1 MTEQSK
7 TPLWK
12 RVLRRTG
19 IIAGTTATIGIAS
32 VAVVGG
38 TRLIANTPD
47 PASEVTR
54 TDQFV
59 ASTAQVVI
67 QDAYMATTAYTGQLE
82 PKRRTTLGFELSGSL
97 AERLVDEGDRVD
109 EGDVL
114 ARLDTRSLKAQR
126 QEQEASR
133 AALDAQIELARVTL
147 DRQETLSERNF
158 ASVQRFDEARFTLAR
173 LQAEQQRLDAAIA
186 ATDIQL
192 SKSEII
198 APYAGRIGLT
208 HVDDGATVGSGQ
220 AILELFEEA
229 APRFRV
235 GLPADLI
242 SALDTETIS
251 VTINGETLDVLD
263 ARQRGDINPVTRTQ
277 TVLFDL
283 PSDADALPS
292 GSLGILAVERSV
304 VGRGAWVESSALS
317 EGIRG
322 LWTLY
327 VVDADGTARREAVE
341 VLHVEGDQSFV
352 NGAFEDNSTYVTSGA
367 HRIAP
372 GQTVAAVGN

>member
-12 RVLRRTG
+12 RILRRTG

-220 AILELFEEA
+220 AVLELFEEA

-242 SALDTETIS
+242 SALDPETIS
-251 VTINGETLDVLD
+251 VTINGVTLDVLD

-283 PSDADALPS
+283 PSDADALAS
-292 GSLGILAVERSV
+292 GSLGILAVARSV
-304 VGRGAWVESSALS
+304 VGRGAWVETSALS

-352 NGAFEDNSTYVTSGA
+352 NGAFENNSTYVTSGA